1 MTSKTE
7 ISKLVIILIGRLFPV
22 SDNSEIMEINDCEIE
37 TNEINHQDMNSA
49 NEDGHINQ
57 PEDLICES
65 NKSSQLFG
73 GHYNEKF

>member
-1 MTSKTE
+1 
-7 ISKLVIILIGRLFPV
+7 
-22 SDNSEIMEINDCEIE
+22 
-37 TNEINHQDMNSA
+37 MNSA

-73 GHYNEKF
+73 GHYNEKFWLKNVIKWNEYIFFLNLKT